1 MNGIPS
7 KHTNWLP
14 LSSRNN
20 GRRKTP
26 EKAVL
31 FVGALFSTVKV
42 VKPALR
48 MLVESFGDPLLT
60 SPPLEWNYTHYYDS
74 ELGAPIKRSYF
85 FFKNIIDPSFLAEA
99 KLITN
104 AIEERFLCGGSRQIN
119 LDPGYLT
126 IAKVVLASNKN
137 YSHRVYLG
145 KGVYAEI
152 ELYFQGGKYN
162 AFHYTY
168 PDYKED
174 RFLKF
179 FMETRNLLKI
189 RLDADQEFNA
199 R

>member
-1 MNGIPS
+1 MDG
-7 KHTNWLP
+7 
-14 LSSRNN
+14 
-20 GRRKTP
+20 GKTP
-26 EKAVL
+26 ERAIL
-31 FVGALFSTVKV
+31 FVGALFSTSEV
-42 VKPALR
+42 VDPALA

-60 SPPLEWNYTHYYDS
+60 SPPLEWNYTHYYDN

-104 AIEERFLCGGSRQIN
+104 EIEGRFLRSGSRQIN

-145 KGVYAEI
+145 KRVYAEI

-179 FMETRNLLKI
+179 FMEARNLLKI
-189 RLDADQEFNA
+189 RLDADPA
-199 R
+199 LTAK